1 MKKIVLSLLVV
12 ILLLVVT
19 GCGNM
24 DMWDTNYTYDRAICD
39 IGGEY
44 QEIEIRQWRD
54 YDGEQ
59 LQIIAEDGKIY
70 LVASMNCTFIKD

>member
-44 QEIEIRQWRD
+44 QEIEIRQWSD

-70 LVASMNCTFIKD
+70 LVSSMNCTFIKD

>member
-1 MKKIVLSLLVV
+1 MKKLLLIA

-44 QEIEIRQWRD
+44 QEIEIRQWHD

-70 LVASMNCTFIKD
+70 LVSSMNCTFIKD

>member
-24 DMWDTNYTYDRAICD
+24 DIWDTNYTYDRAICD

-70 LVASMNCTFIKD
+70 LVSSMNCTFIKD

>member
-1 MKKIVLSLLVV
+1 MKKLLLIA

-19 GCGNM
+19 GCGNK

-39 IGGEY
+39 IAGEY
-44 QEIEIRQWRD
+44 QEIEIRQWSD
-54 YDGEQ
+54 YDGER

-70 LVASMNCTFIKD
+70 LVSSMNCTFIKD